1 MTERQFTT
9 DWVTHAAPQWLEHLS
24 RFKGLPIDILEIG
37 TYEGRAACWFADN
50 IMQHSDATL
59 TSVDPSPRLMTTGQA
74 YWRYNLTYAQLHQ
87 CALVERTSDL
97 FFSIC
102 HHKYHVIYVDGD
114 HWGGSVVKDGINAWN
129 ALRVGGV
136 LIFDDYLWTGAHETH
151 EQPKAAIDYL
161 LSLYQGRYTILD
173 HSWQIILKKTSN

>member
-1 MTERQFTT
+1 ME
-9 DWVTHAAPQWLEHLS
+9 S
-24 RFKGLPIDILEIG
+24 
-37 TYEGRAACWFADN
+37 GRA
-50 IMQHSDATL
+50 
-59 TSVDPSPRLMTTGQA
+59 
-74 YWRYNLTYAQLHQ
+74 YWWHNLAKAAIGPIQ
-87 CALVERTSDL
+87 CRLVEEFSDW
-97 FFSIC
+97 FFAVQC
-102 HHKYHVIYVDGD
+102 HKKYHVIYVDGD